1 MNMIAYLLTIGL
13 TLAPTVI
20 SHYDYDSGRTAALA
34 AVLFVHILRN
44 EGKRLKSDINQLT
57 TEGRNPASN
66 DLDEMS
72 ILAIAQLMNQEDAK
86 VSQSITPELPQIAA
100 AIALIVTAFKANGRL
115 IYMGAGT
122 SGRLGV
128 LDAAECVPTFGTEPE
143 MVQGLIAGGAQ
154 AMTVAVEGAEDN
166 PNLGAQDLKDLALTA
181 NDAVVGLAASGRTP
195 YVIGALDYA
204 QKIGAA
210 TISLACN
217 NQALISQHAQVAI
230 EVTPGPEVLA
240 GSTRL
245 KAGTAEKMVLNMLS
259 TISMAKI
266 GKVYHNLMVDV
277 KPTNEKLVI
286 RAKHMIE
293 LATGVS
299 ADEASELF
307 AAAHQNVKAA
317 IVMDLA
323 GVSVSDAEQRL
334 QRAHG
339 VVRDALA
346 LQ

>member
-13 TLAPTVI
+13 TLASTVI
-20 SHYDYDSGRTAALA
+20 SHYDHDSGRTAALA

-115 IYMGAGT
+115 IYIGAGT

-217 NQALISQHAQVAI
+217 NQALISQHARVAI

-259 TISMAKI
+259 TISMVKI

-277 KPTNEKLVI
+277 KPTNEN
-286 RAKHMIE
+286 
-293 LATGVS
+293 S
-299 ADEASELF
+299 
-307 AAAHQNVKAA
+307 
-317 IVMDLA
+317 
-323 GVSVSDAEQRL
+323 
-334 QRAHG
+334 
-339 VVRDALA
+339 
-346 LQ
+346 

>member
-1 MNMIAYLLTIGL
+1 MKA
-13 TLAPTVI
+13 
-20 SHYDYDSGRTAALA
+20 
-34 AVLFVHILRN
+34 
-44 EGKRLKSDINQLT
+44 DINQLT
-57 TEGRNPASN
+57 TESRNPASN
-66 DLDEMS
+66 HLDEMS
-72 ILAIAQLMNQEDAK
+72 VLAIAQLMNQEDAK
-86 VSQSITPELPQIAA
+86 VSQSIAPQLPQIAA
-100 AIALIVTAFKANGRL
+100 AIDLIVKGFKAGGRL

-128 LDAAECVPTFGTEPE
+128 LDAAECVPTFGTDPS

-154 AMTVAVEGAEDN
+154 AMTVAVEGAEDDF
-166 PNLGAQDLKDLALTA
+166 NLGGQDLKALKLTA

-204 QKIGAA
+204 HEIGAA

-217 NQALISQHAQVAI
+217 ASALISQHAQVAI
-230 EVTPGPEVLA
+230 EVTPGPEVLS

-259 TISMAKI
+259 TISMVKI

-307 AAAHQNVKAA
+307 TAANQNVKTA
-317 IVMDLA
+317 IVMNLA
-323 GVSVSDAEQRL
+323 NVSVTEAEQRL

-339 VVRDALA
+339 VVRDAL
-346 LQ
+346 

>member
-204 QKIGAA
+204 QK
-210 TISLACN
+210 
-217 NQALISQHAQVAI
+217 
-230 EVTPGPEVLA
+230 
-240 GSTRL
+240 
-245 KAGTAEKMVLNMLS
+245 
-259 TISMAKI
+259 
-266 GKVYHNLMVDV
+266 
-277 KPTNEKLVI
+277 
-286 RAKHMIE
+286 
-293 LATGVS
+293 
-299 ADEASELF
+299 
-307 AAAHQNVKAA
+307 
-317 IVMDLA
+317 
-323 GVSVSDAEQRL
+323 SVRQQS
-334 QRAHG
+334 
-339 VVRDALA
+339 V
-346 LQ
+346 

>member
-1 MNMIAYLLTIGL
+1 MKA
-13 TLAPTVI
+13 
-20 SHYDYDSGRTAALA
+20 
-34 AVLFVHILRN
+34 
-44 EGKRLKSDINQLT
+44 DINQLT
-57 TEGRNPASN
+57 TESRNPASN
-66 DLDEMS
+66 HLDEMS
-72 ILAIAQLMNQEDAK
+72 VLAIAQLMNQEDAK
-86 VSQSITPELPQIAA
+86 VSQSITPQLPQIAA
-100 AIALIVTAFKANGRL
+100 AIDLIVKGFKAGGRL

-128 LDAAECVPTFGTEPE
+128 LDAAECVPTFGTDPS

-154 AMTVAVEGAEDN
+154 AMTVAVEGAEDDF
-166 PNLGAQDLKDLALTA
+166 NLGGQDLKALKLTA

-204 QKIGAA
+204 HEIGAA

-217 NQALISQHAQVAI
+217 ASALISQHAQVAI
-230 EVTPGPEVLA
+230 EVTPGPEVLS

-259 TISMAKI
+259 TISMVKI

-307 AAAHQNVKAA
+307 TAANQNVKTA
-317 IVMDLA
+317 IVMNLA
-323 GVSVSDAEQRL
+323 NVSVTEAEQRL

-339 VVRDALA
+339 VVRDAL
-346 LQ
+346 